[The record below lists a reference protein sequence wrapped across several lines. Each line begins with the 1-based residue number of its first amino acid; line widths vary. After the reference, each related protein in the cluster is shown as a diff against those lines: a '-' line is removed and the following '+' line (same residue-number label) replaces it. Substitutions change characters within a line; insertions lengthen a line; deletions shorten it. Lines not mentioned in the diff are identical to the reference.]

1 MGRPDCLAIVDCQRI
16 WQSSRVFKWIDMFV
30 SRVSSAFTVWGAE
43 YCRFSPFFFYNLPK
57 FNLYGI
63 FLVYWYWCFVLCI
76 FSRLEPGAALCI
88 LHNVHSSLWEP
99 GSQDLRGQSS
109 VRRANVHL
117 YFNCLQTRLNRSER
131 CLRASH
137 LVCATR

>member
-1 MGRPDCLAIVDCQRI
+1 MGRPDRLAIDDCQRI
-16 WQSSRVFKWIDMFV
+16 WQFSRVFKWIDMFV
-30 SRVSSAFTVWGAE
+30 TRVSSAFTVGEPNAGVGH
-43 YCRFSPFFFYNLPK
+43 FFLSN

-63 FLVYWYWCFVLCI
+63 FLVYWYWCIVLCI